1 MTIASFESDDPVKCS
16 SRRVTGHRQT
26 IRSAQKSRGRRSFMT
41 IRVQLNAGSI
51 DEIKAD
57 TVIIPVA
64 RRGKEA
70 VGLPQGLSGI
80 DRRLG
85 GRISD
90 ALAAGDFRAGSGERL
105 VVYGPRDGDI
115 VRCILLG
122 QGDGD
127 SIDADALR
135 QLGGRIGRET
145 NRANVGRVT
154 VVVPHGAGLTPDR
167 SAPLLAEGALLG
179 AYKFDRHQTSGR
191 KTKRTGSLQI
201 TYARKLKSLASVRTK
216 VKQSCWVAE
225 SQRQAR
231 DLSNEPPNVL
241 YPESLAAASRRMARE
256 VGLRCQVMAVP
267 ELEKR
272 GYGAI
277 LAVGQGSRRPPR
289 MITLEHGATAKR
301 KKAGTLA
308 LIGKGITFDS
318 GGLSLKTAGGMLEM
332 KHDMS
337 GASTVFGAM
346 RAIALLDLPIHVVGV
361 IAAAENMPSSNAYR
375 PSDIITTGS
384 GQTVEIVNTDA
395 EGRVVLA
402 DALHH
407 AVKTYTPDAMIDVA
421 TLTGAAMVAFGT
433 AATAGLGNDEELLD
447 EIRMAGERAGE
458 VVWPMPLL
466 DEHEKATR
474 SKIAD
479 WKNSGGRVAGVSTA
493 GAFLRGFVGDTPWV
507 HLDIAGTG
515 MTASTTPLH
524 VGGGTG
530 VGVRMLT
537 EWVRTRCE

>member
-1 MTIASFESDDPVKCS
+1 M
-16 SRRVTGHRQT
+16 
-26 IRSAQKSRGRRSFMT
+26 
-41 IRVQLNAGSI
+41 RVQVSAGGV

-57 TVIIPVA
+57 TLIIPIA
-64 RRGKEA
+64 RRGEGPVK
-70 VGLPQGLSGI
+70 LPQGLSAI
-80 DRRLG
+80 DRRMG
-85 GRISD
+85 ERISD
-90 ALAAGDFRAGSGERL
+90 ALAAGDFRGNSGDRL
-105 VVYGPRDGDI
+105 AIYGPRGGDI
-115 VRCILLG
+115 VRCILIG
-122 QGDGD
+122 QGHVDD
-127 SIDADALR
+127 VDADSFR
-135 QLGGRIGRET
+135 TLGGRIGRET
-145 NRANVGRVT
+145 NRAQVGRVC
-154 VVVPHGAGLTPDR
+154 VVVPHGAGLTPER

-191 KTKRTGSLQI
+191 NKKPTRSLQI
-201 TYARKLKSLASVRTK
+201 VYARKLKSLGRTRSQ
-216 VKQSCWVAE
+216 VKEACLIAE
-225 SQRQAR
+225 SQRLAR

-256 VGLRCQVMAVP
+256 VGLQCKVMAVP

-277 LAVGQGSRRPPR
+277 LAVGQGSQRPPR
-289 MITLEHGATAKR
+289 MITLEHGSTAKR

-337 GASTVFGAM
+337 GAATVFGAM
-346 RAIALLDLPIHVVGV
+346 RAIALLDLPIHVVG
-361 IAAAENMPSSNAYR
+361 ILAAAENMPSANAYR
-375 PSDIITTGS
+375 PSDIIKTGS

-395 EGRVVLA
+395 EGRLVLA

-407 AVKTYTPDAMIDVA
+407 ASKTYSPDAMVDVA
-421 TLTGAAMVAFGT
+421 TLTGAAMVAFGS
-433 AATAGLGNDEELLD
+433 AATAGLGNDDALLD
-447 EIRMAGERAGE
+447 EIRSAGERAGE
-458 VVWPMPLL
+458 TVWPMPLL

-474 SKIAD
+474 SKVAD

-493 GAFLRGFVGDTPWV
+493 AAFLRGFVGDTAWV

-515 MTASTTPLH
+515 MTATPTSLH

-537 EWVRTRCE
+537 EWVRARCE